1 MRDLC
6 VTFYGLIQ
14 MIDVAGAYLLE
25 ALDTLLAKYLIYR
38 NFFTC
43 LVNPIMSSVLNCMIF
58 IFQDISE
65 QFNHTN
71 NLKLVARAHQLV
83 MEGYNWAHVSY

>member
-25 ALDTLLAKYLIYR
+25 VLDTLLARYLISQ
-38 NFFTC
+38 NSLIIGSF
-43 LVNPIMSSVLNCMIF
+43 LLI
-58 IFQDISE
+58 
-65 QFNHTN
+65 
-71 NLKLVARAHQLV
+71 
-83 MEGYNWAHVSY
+83 W

>member
-25 ALDTLLAKYLIYR
+25 ALDTLLARYLIYH
-38 NFFTC
+38 
-43 LVNPIMSSVLNCMIF
+43 IF
-58 IFQDISE
+58 LLI
-65 QFNHTN
+65 
-71 NLKLVARAHQLV
+71 
-83 MEGYNWAHVSY
+83 W